1 MKFLSRECDMSLTF
15 KDGVYACIPTLLGY
29 VGIGIAAGVVGKSAN
44 LTILEV
50 TLLAVIVYAGAA
62 QFIIAGLMLVAT
74 PISAIIFTVFLV
86 NSRHFLMSMATA
98 PSFRRFSLLDNIGI
112 GSLLT
117 DESFAVAMNAI
128 ANHKPVNAVWMHG
141 LNVTAYVAWILSCL
155 IGALIGEWLPDPT
168 MFGLDYALVAMFI
181 GLLYLQLIGDK
192 TKSIYNKILVMLTVS
207 VLLIILMRF
216 VSPEMA
222 ILISTF
228 AGCFMGI
235 AMERKV

>member
-1 MKFLSRECDMSLTF
+1 MSLTF

-29 VGIGIAAGVVGKSAN
+29 IGIGIAAGVVGKSAH
-44 LTILEV
+44 LSVLEI
-50 TLLAVIVYAGAA
+50 TLLAVIIYAGAS
-62 QFIIAGLMLVAT
+62 QFIVSGLMLVAT

-98 PSFRRFSLLDNIGI
+98 PTFRKYSLLNNIGI

-128 ANHKPVNAVWMHG
+128 ANKQPINAAWMHG
-141 LNVTAYVAWILSCL
+141 LNLTAYITWIFSCF

-168 MFGLDYALVAMFI
+168 KFGLDYALVAMFI

-192 TKSIYNKILVMLTVS
+192 TKRLTNRLIAMLTVT
-207 VLLIILMRF
+207 VLLVLLLRF
-216 VSPEMA
+216 ISSEMA

-228 AGCFMGI
+228 AGCFMGV
-235 AMERKV
+235 AMERKA

>member
-1 MKFLSRECDMSLTF
+1 MSLTF

-29 VGIGIAAGVVGKSAN
+29 IGIGIAAGVVGKSAH
-44 LTILEV
+44 LSVLEI
-50 TLLAVIVYAGAA
+50 TLLAVIIYAGAS
-62 QFIIAGLMLVAT
+62 QFIVSGLMLVAT

-98 PSFRRFSLLDNIGI
+98 PTFRKYSLLNNIGI

-128 ANHKPVNAVWMHG
+128 ANKQPINAAWMHG
-141 LNVTAYVAWILSCL
+141 LNLTAYITWILSCF

-168 MFGLDYALVAMFI
+168 KFGLDYALVAMFI

-192 TKSIYNKILVMLTVS
+192 TKRLRNRVIAMLTVS
-207 VLLIILMRF
+207 ILLVLLLRF
-216 VSPEMA
+216 ISSEMA

-228 AGCFMGI
+228 AGCFMGV
-235 AMERKV
+235 AMERKA

>member
-1 MKFLSRECDMSLTF
+1 MSLTF

-29 VGIGIAAGVVGKSAN
+29 IGIGIAAGVVGKSAH
-44 LTILEV
+44 LSVLEI
-50 TLLAVIVYAGAA
+50 TLLAVIIYAGAS
-62 QFIIAGLMLVAT
+62 QFIVSGLMLVAT

-98 PSFRRFSLLDNIGI
+98 PTFRKYSLLHNIGI

-128 ANHKPVNAVWMHG
+128 ANKEPINAAWMHG
-141 LNVTAYVAWILSCL
+141 LNLTAYITWILSCF

-168 MFGLDYALVAMFI
+168 KFGLDYALVAMFI

-192 TKSIYNKILVMLTVS
+192 TKRLRNRVIAMLTVT
-207 VLLIILMRF
+207 VLLVLLLRF
-216 VSPEMA
+216 ISSEMA

-228 AGCFMGI
+228 AGCFMGV
-235 AMERKV
+235 AMERKA

>member
-1 MKFLSRECDMSLTF
+1 MSLTF

-29 VGIGIAAGVVGKSAN
+29 IGIGIAAGVVGKSAH
-44 LTILEV
+44 LSVLEI
-50 TLLAVIVYAGAA
+50 TLLAVIIYAGAS
-62 QFIIAGLMLVAT
+62 QFIVSGLMLVAT

-98 PSFRRFSLLDNIGI
+98 PTFRKYSLLNNIGI

-128 ANHKPVNAVWMHG
+128 ANKQPINAAWMHG
-141 LNVTAYVAWILSCL
+141 LNLTAYITWILSCF

-168 MFGLDYALVAMFI
+168 KFGLDYALVAMFI

-192 TKSIYNKILVMLTVS
+192 TKRLTNRVIAMLTVS
-207 VLLIILMRF
+207 VLLVLLLRF
-216 VSPEMA
+216 ISSEMA

-228 AGCFMGI
+228 AGCFMGV
-235 AMERKV
+235 AMERKA

>member
-1 MKFLSRECDMSLTF
+1 MSLTF

-29 VGIGIAAGVVGKSAN
+29 IGIGIAAGVVGKSAH
-44 LTILEV
+44 LSVLEI
-50 TLLAVIVYAGAA
+50 TLLAVIIYAGAS
-62 QFIIAGLMLVAT
+62 QFIVSGLMLVAT

-98 PSFRRFSLLDNIGI
+98 PTFRKYSLLNNIGI

-128 ANHKPVNAVWMHG
+128 ANKEPINAAWMHG
-141 LNVTAYVAWILSCL
+141 LNLTAYITWILSCF

-168 MFGLDYALVAMFI
+168 KFGLDYALVAMFI

-192 TKSIYNKILVMLTVS
+192 TKRLKNRVIAMLTVT
-207 VLLIILMRF
+207 VLLVLLLRF
-216 VSPEMA
+216 ISSEMA

-228 AGCFMGI
+228 AGCFMGV
-235 AMERKV
+235 AMERKA

>member
-1 MKFLSRECDMSLTF
+1 MSLTF

-29 VGIGIAAGVVGKSAN
+29 IGIGIAAGVVGKSAH
-44 LTILEV
+44 LSVLEI
-50 TLLAVIVYAGAA
+50 TLLAVIIYAGAS
-62 QFIIAGLMLVAT
+62 QFIVSGLMLVAT

-98 PSFRRFSLLDNIGI
+98 PTFRKYSLLNNIGI

-128 ANHKPVNAVWMHG
+128 ANKQPINAAWMHG
-141 LNVTAYVAWILSCL
+141 LNLTAYITWIFSCF

-168 MFGLDYALVAMFI
+168 KFGLDYALVAMFI

-192 TKSIYNKILVMLTVS
+192 TKRLTNRLIAMLTVS
-207 VLLIILMRF
+207 ALLVLLLRF
-216 VSPEMA
+216 ISSEMA

-228 AGCFMGI
+228 AGCFMGV
-235 AMERKV
+235 AMERKA

>member
-1 MKFLSRECDMSLTF
+1 MSLTF

-29 VGIGIAAGVVGKSAN
+29 IGIGIAAGVVGKSAH
-44 LTILEV
+44 LSVLEI
-50 TLLAVIVYAGAA
+50 TLLAVIIYAGAS
-62 QFIIAGLMLVAT
+62 QFIVSGLMLVAT

-98 PSFRRFSLLDNIGI
+98 PTFRKYSILHNIGI

-128 ANHKPVNAVWMHG
+128 ANKQPINAAWMHG
-141 LNVTAYVAWILSCL
+141 LNLTAYITWILSCF

-168 MFGLDYALVAMFI
+168 KFGLDYALVAMFI
-181 GLLYLQLIGDK
+181 GLLYLQLISDK
-192 TKSIYNKILVMLTVS
+192 TKRLRNRVIAMLTVT
-207 VLLIILMRF
+207 VLLVLLLRF
-216 VSPEMA
+216 ISSEMA

-228 AGCFMGI
+228 AGCFMGV
-235 AMERKV
+235 AMERKA

>member
-1 MKFLSRECDMSLTF
+1 MSLSF

-29 VGIGIAAGVVGKSAN
+29 IGIGIAAGVVGKSSH
-44 LTILEV
+44 LSVLEV

-74 PISAIIFTVFLV
+74 PITAIIFTVFLV

-98 PSFRRFSLLDNIGI
+98 PAFRQYSLLNNIGI
-112 GSLLT
+112 GTLLT
-117 DESFAVAMNAI
+117 DESFAVAMNALSNKEPI
-128 ANHKPVNAVWMHG
+128 NASWMHG
-141 LNVTAYVAWILSCL
+141 LNLTAYIAWIMSCL
-155 IGALIGEWLPDPT
+155 IGALIGEWLPNP
-168 MFGLDYALVAMFI
+168 MQFGLDYALVAMFI
-181 GLLYLQLIGDK
+181 GLLYLQLISDK
-192 TKSIYNKILVMLTVS
+192 TKSLKNRLIVMLTVAVML
-207 VLLIILMRF
+207 VLLMRF

-235 AMERKV
+235 AMERNA

>member
-1 MKFLSRECDMSLTF
+1 MSLTF

-29 VGIGIAAGVVGKSAN
+29 IGIGIAAGVVGKSAH
-44 LTILEV
+44 LSVLEI
-50 TLLAVIVYAGAA
+50 TLLAVIIYAGAS
-62 QFIIAGLMLVAT
+62 QFIVSGLMLVAT

-98 PSFRRFSLLDNIGI
+98 PTFRKYSILHNIGI

-128 ANHKPVNAVWMHG
+128 ANKEPINAAWMHG
-141 LNVTAYVAWILSCL
+141 LNLTAYITWILSCF

-168 MFGLDYALVAMFI
+168 KFGLDYALVAMFI
-181 GLLYLQLIGDK
+181 GLLYLQLISDK
-192 TKSIYNKILVMLTVS
+192 TKRLRNRVIAMLTVT
-207 VLLIILMRF
+207 VLLVLLLRF
-216 VSPEMA
+216 ISSEMA

-228 AGCFMGI
+228 AGCFMGV
-235 AMERKV
+235 AMERKA

>member
-1 MKFLSRECDMSLTF
+1 MSLTF

-29 VGIGIAAGVVGKSAN
+29 IGIGIAAGVVGKSAH
-44 LTILEV
+44 LSVLEI
-50 TLLAVIVYAGAA
+50 TLLAVIIYAGAS
-62 QFIIAGLMLVAT
+62 QFIVSGLMLVAT

-98 PSFRRFSLLDNIGI
+98 PTFRKYSLLNNIGI

-128 ANHKPVNAVWMHG
+128 ANKEPINAAWMHG
-141 LNVTAYVAWILSCL
+141 LNLTAYITWILSCF

-168 MFGLDYALVAMFI
+168 KFGLDYALVAMFI

-192 TKSIYNKILVMLTVS
+192 TKRLTNRVIAMLTVT
-207 VLLIILMRF
+207 VLLVLLLRF
-216 VSPEMA
+216 ISSEMA

-235 AMERKV
+235 AMERKA

>member
-1 MKFLSRECDMSLTF
+1 MSLSF

-29 VGIGIAAGVVGKSAN
+29 IGIGIAAGVVGKSSH
-44 LTILEV
+44 LSVLEV

-74 PISAIIFTVFLV
+74 PITAIIFTVFLV

-98 PSFRRFSLLDNIGI
+98 PAFRQYSLLNNIGI
-112 GSLLT
+112 GTLLT
-117 DESFAVAMNAI
+117 DESFAVAMNALGNKEPI
-128 ANHKPVNAVWMHG
+128 NASWMHG
-141 LNVTAYVAWILSCL
+141 LNLTAYIAWILSCL
-155 IGALIGEWLPDPT
+155 IGALIGEWLPNP
-168 MFGLDYALVAMFI
+168 MQFGLDYALVAMFI
-181 GLLYLQLIGDK
+181 GLLYLQLISDK
-192 TKSIYNKILVMLTVS
+192 TKSLKNRLIVMLTVAVML
-207 VLLIILMRF
+207 VLLMRF

-235 AMERKV
+235 AMERNA

>member
-1 MKFLSRECDMSLTF
+1 MSLTF

-29 VGIGIAAGVVGKSAN
+29 IGIGIAAGVVGKSAH
-44 LTILEV
+44 LSVLEI
-50 TLLAVIVYAGAA
+50 TLLAVIIYAGAS
-62 QFIIAGLMLVAT
+62 QFIVSGLMLVAT

-98 PSFRRFSLLDNIGI
+98 PTFRKYSILHNIGI

-128 ANHKPVNAVWMHG
+128 ANKEPINAAWMHG
-141 LNVTAYVAWILSCL
+141 LNLTAYITWILSCF

-168 MFGLDYALVAMFI
+168 KFGLDYALVAMFI

-192 TKSIYNKILVMLTVS
+192 TKRLTNRVIAMLTVT
-207 VLLIILMRF
+207 VLLVLLLRF
-216 VSPEMA
+216 ISSEMA

-228 AGCFMGI
+228 AGCFMGV
-235 AMERKV
+235 AMERKA

>member
-1 MKFLSRECDMSLTF
+1 MSLTF

-29 VGIGIAAGVVGKSAN
+29 IGIGIAAGVVGKSAH
-44 LTILEV
+44 LSVLEI
-50 TLLAVIVYAGAA
+50 TLLAVIIYAGAS
-62 QFIIAGLMLVAT
+62 QFIVSGLMLVAT

-98 PSFRRFSLLDNIGI
+98 PTFRKYSLLNNIGI

-128 ANHKPVNAVWMHG
+128 ANKEPINAAWMHG
-141 LNVTAYVAWILSCL
+141 LNLTAYITWILSCF

-168 MFGLDYALVAMFI
+168 KFGLDYALVAMFI
-181 GLLYLQLIGDK
+181 GLLYFQLIGDK
-192 TKSIYNKILVMLTVS
+192 TKRLRNRVIAMLTVS
-207 VLLIILMRF
+207 VLLVLLLRF
-216 VSPEMA
+216 ISSEMA

-228 AGCFMGI
+228 AGCFMGV
-235 AMERKV
+235 AMERKA

>member
-1 MKFLSRECDMSLTF
+1 MSLTF

-29 VGIGIAAGVVGKSAN
+29 IGIGIAAGVVGKSAH
-44 LTILEV
+44 LSVLEI
-50 TLLAVIVYAGAA
+50 TLLAVIIYAGAS
-62 QFIIAGLMLVAT
+62 QFIVSGLMLVAT

-98 PSFRRFSLLDNIGI
+98 PTFRKYSLLNNIGI

-128 ANHKPVNAVWMHG
+128 ANKEPINAAWMHG
-141 LNVTAYVAWILSCL
+141 LNLTAYITWILSCF

-168 MFGLDYALVAMFI
+168 KFGLDYALVAMFI

-192 TKSIYNKILVMLTVS
+192 TKRLRNRVIAMLTVT
-207 VLLIILMRF
+207 VLLVLLLRF
-216 VSPEMA
+216 ISSEMA

-228 AGCFMGI
+228 AGCFIGV
-235 AMERKV
+235 AMERKA

>member
-1 MKFLSRECDMSLTF
+1 MSLTF
-15 KDGVYACIPTLLGY
+15 KDGVYTCIPTLLGY
-29 VGIGIAAGVVGKSAN
+29 IGIGIAAGVVGKSAH
-44 LTILEV
+44 LSVLEI
-50 TLLAVIVYAGAA
+50 TLLAVIIYAGAS
-62 QFIIAGLMLVAT
+62 QFIVSGLMLVAT

-98 PSFRRFSLLDNIGI
+98 PTFRKYSLLNNIGI

-128 ANHKPVNAVWMHG
+128 ANKEPINAAWMHG
-141 LNVTAYVAWILSCL
+141 LNLTAYITWILSCF

-168 MFGLDYALVAMFI
+168 KFGLDYALVAMFI

-192 TKSIYNKILVMLTVS
+192 TKLLRNRVIAMLTVT
-207 VLLIILMRF
+207 VLLVLLLRF
-216 VSPEMA
+216 ISSEMA

-228 AGCFMGI
+228 AGCFMGV
-235 AMERKV
+235 AMERKA

>member
-1 MKFLSRECDMSLTF
+1 MSLTF

-29 VGIGIAAGVVGKSAN
+29 IGIGIAAGVVGKSAH
-44 LTILEV
+44 LSVLEI
-50 TLLAVIVYAGAA
+50 TLLAVIIYAGAS
-62 QFIIAGLMLVAT
+62 QFIVSGLMLVAT

-98 PSFRRFSLLDNIGI
+98 PTFRKYSLLNNIGI

-128 ANHKPVNAVWMHG
+128 ANKEPINAAWMHG
-141 LNVTAYVAWILSCL
+141 LNLTAYITWILSCF

-168 MFGLDYALVAMFI
+168 KFGLDYALVAMFI
-181 GLLYLQLIGDK
+181 GLLYLQLISDK
-192 TKSIYNKILVMLTVS
+192 TKRLTNRVIAMLTVT
-207 VLLIILMRF
+207 VLLVLLLRF
-216 VSPEMA
+216 ISSEMA

-228 AGCFMGI
+228 AGCFMGV
-235 AMERKV
+235 AMERKA

>member
-1 MKFLSRECDMSLTF
+1 MSLSF

-29 VGIGIAAGVVGKSAN
+29 IGIGIAAGVVGKSSH
-44 LTILEV
+44 LSVLEV

-74 PISAIIFTVFLV
+74 PITAIIFTVFLV

-98 PSFRRFSLLDNIGI
+98 PAFRQYSLLNNIGI
-112 GSLLT
+112 GTLLT
-117 DESFAVAMNAI
+117 DESFAVAMNALSNKEPI
-128 ANHKPVNAVWMHG
+128 NASWMHG
-141 LNVTAYVAWILSCL
+141 LNLTAYIAWILSCL
-155 IGALIGEWLPDPT
+155 IGALIGEWLPNP
-168 MFGLDYALVAMFI
+168 MQFGLDYALVAMFI
-181 GLLYLQLIGDK
+181 GLLYLQLISDK
-192 TKSIYNKILVMLTVS
+192 TKSLKNRLIVMLTVAVML
-207 VLLIILMRF
+207 VLLMRF

-235 AMERKV
+235 AMERNA

>member
-1 MKFLSRECDMSLTF
+1 MSLTF
-15 KDGVYACIPTLLGY
+15 KDGVYTCIPTLLGY
-29 VGIGIAAGVVGKSAN
+29 IGIGIAAGVVGKSAH
-44 LTILEV
+44 LSVLEI
-50 TLLAVIVYAGAA
+50 TLLAVIIYAGAS
-62 QFIIAGLMLVAT
+62 QFIVSGLMLVAT

-98 PSFRRFSLLDNIGI
+98 PTFRKYSILHNIGI

-128 ANHKPVNAVWMHG
+128 ANKEPINAAWMHG
-141 LNVTAYVAWILSCL
+141 LNLTAYITWILSCF

-168 MFGLDYALVAMFI
+168 KFGLDYALVAMFI

-192 TKSIYNKILVMLTVS
+192 TKRLRNRVIAMLTVS
-207 VLLIILMRF
+207 VLLVLLLRF
-216 VSPEMA
+216 ISSEMA

-228 AGCFMGI
+228 AGCFMGV
-235 AMERKV
+235 AMERKA

>member
-1 MKFLSRECDMSLTF
+1 MSLTF

-29 VGIGIAAGVVGKSAN
+29 IGIGIAAGVVGKSAH
-44 LTILEV
+44 LSVLEI
-50 TLLAVIVYAGAA
+50 TLLAVIIYAGAS
-62 QFIIAGLMLVAT
+62 QFIVSGLMLVAT

-98 PSFRRFSLLDNIGI
+98 PTFRKYSLLNNIGI

-117 DESFAVAMNAI
+117 DESFAVAINAI
-128 ANHKPVNAVWMHG
+128 ANKEPINAAWMHG
-141 LNVTAYVAWILSCL
+141 LNLTAYITWILSCF

-168 MFGLDYALVAMFI
+168 KFGLDYALVAMFI

-192 TKSIYNKILVMLTVS
+192 TKRLRNRVIAMLTVT
-207 VLLIILMRF
+207 VLLVLLLRF
-216 VSPEMA
+216 ISSEMA

-228 AGCFMGI
+228 AGCFMGV
-235 AMERKV
+235 AMERKA

>member
-1 MKFLSRECDMSLTF
+1 MSLTF

-29 VGIGIAAGVVGKSAN
+29 IGIGIAAGVVGKSAH
-44 LTILEV
+44 LSVLEI
-50 TLLAVIVYAGAA
+50 TLLAVIIYAGAS
-62 QFIIAGLMLVAT
+62 QFIVSGLMLVAT

-98 PSFRRFSLLDNIGI
+98 PTFRKYSLLNNIGI

-128 ANHKPVNAVWMHG
+128 ANKQPINAAWMHG
-141 LNVTAYVAWILSCL
+141 LNLTAYITWIFSCF

-168 MFGLDYALVAMFI
+168 KFGLDYALVAMFI

-192 TKSIYNKILVMLTVS
+192 TKRLTNRVIAMLTVS
-207 VLLIILMRF
+207 VLLVLLLRF
-216 VSPEMA
+216 ISSEMA

-228 AGCFMGI
+228 AGCFMGV
-235 AMERKV
+235 AMERKA

>member
-1 MKFLSRECDMSLTF
+1 MSLTF

-29 VGIGIAAGVVGKSAN
+29 IGIGIAAGVVGKAAN
-44 LTILEV
+44 LSVLEV

-74 PISAIIFTVFLV
+74 PITAIIFTVFLV

-98 PSFRRFSLLDNIGI
+98 PSFRRFSLLDNIAI

-117 DESFAVAMNAI
+117 DESFAVTMNAV
-128 ANHKPVNAVWMHG
+128 ANKVPVNASWMHG
-141 LNVTAYVAWILSCL
+141 LNLTAYVAWILSCL
-155 IGALIGEWLPDPT
+155 VGALIGEWLPDPAI
-168 MFGLDYALVAMFI
+168 FGLDYALVAMFI

-192 TKSIYNKILVMLTVS
+192 TKTIKNRLIVMLTVS
-207 VLLIILMRF
+207 IMLVFLMRF
-216 VSPEMA
+216 FSPEMA

-228 AGCFMGI
+228 AGCFMGV
-235 AMERKV
+235 AMERDA

>member
-1 MKFLSRECDMSLTF
+1 MSLTF

-29 VGIGIAAGVVGKSAN
+29 IGIGIAAGVVGKSAH
-44 LTILEV
+44 LSVLEI
-50 TLLAVIVYAGAA
+50 TLLAVIIYAGAS
-62 QFIIAGLMLVAT
+62 QFIVSGLMLVAT

-98 PSFRRFSLLDNIGI
+98 PTFRKYSLLNNIGI
-112 GSLLT
+112 ASLLT

-128 ANHKPVNAVWMHG
+128 ANKEPINAAWMHG
-141 LNVTAYVAWILSCL
+141 LNLTAYITWILSCF

-168 MFGLDYALVAMFI
+168 KFGLDYALVAMFI

-192 TKSIYNKILVMLTVS
+192 TKRLTNRVIAMLTVS
-207 VLLIILMRF
+207 VLLVLLLRF
-216 VSPEMA
+216 ISSEMA

-228 AGCFMGI
+228 AGCFMGV
-235 AMERKV
+235 AMERKA

>member
-1 MKFLSRECDMSLTF
+1 MSLSF

-29 VGIGIAAGVVGKSAN
+29 IGIGIAAGVVGKSSH
-44 LTILEV
+44 LSVLEV

-74 PISAIIFTVFLV
+74 PITAIIFTVFLV

-98 PSFRRFSLLDNIGI
+98 PAFRQYSLLNNIGI
-112 GSLLT
+112 GMLLT
-117 DESFAVAMNAI
+117 DESFAVAMNALSNKEPI
-128 ANHKPVNAVWMHG
+128 NASWMHG
-141 LNVTAYVAWILSCL
+141 LNLTAYIAWILSCL
-155 IGALIGEWLPDPT
+155 IGALIGEWLPNP
-168 MFGLDYALVAMFI
+168 MQFGLDYALVAMFI
-181 GLLYLQLIGDK
+181 GLLYLQLISDK
-192 TKSIYNKILVMLTVS
+192 TKSLKNRLIVMLTVAVML
-207 VLLIILMRF
+207 VLLMRF

-235 AMERKV
+235 AMERNA

>member
-1 MKFLSRECDMSLTF
+1 MSLTF

-29 VGIGIAAGVVGKSAN
+29 IGIGIAAGVVGKSAH
-44 LTILEV
+44 LSVLEI
-50 TLLAVIVYAGAA
+50 TLLAVIIYAGAS
-62 QFIIAGLMLVAT
+62 QFIVSGLMLVAT

-98 PSFRRFSLLDNIGI
+98 PTFRKYSILHNIGI

-128 ANHKPVNAVWMHG
+128 ANKEPINAAWMHG
-141 LNVTAYVAWILSCL
+141 LNLTAYITWILSCF

-168 MFGLDYALVAMFI
+168 KFGLDYALVAMFI

-192 TKSIYNKILVMLTVS
+192 TKRLRNRVIAMLTVS
-207 VLLIILMRF
+207 VLLVLLLRF
-216 VSPEMA
+216 ISSEMA

-228 AGCFMGI
+228 AGCFMGV
-235 AMERKV
+235 AMERKA

>member
-1 MKFLSRECDMSLTF
+1 MSLTF

-29 VGIGIAAGVVGKSAN
+29 IGIGIAAGVVGKAAN
-44 LTILEV
+44 LSVLEV

-74 PISAIIFTVFLV
+74 PITAIIFTVFLV

-98 PSFRRFSLLDNIGI
+98 PSFRRFSLLDNIAI

-117 DESFAVAMNAI
+117 DESFAVTMNAV
-128 ANHKPVNAVWMHG
+128 ANKVPVNASWMHG
-141 LNVTAYVAWILSCL
+141 LNLTAYVAWILSCL
-155 IGALIGEWLPDPT
+155 VGALIGEWLPDPAI
-168 MFGLDYALVAMFI
+168 FGLDYALVAMFI

-192 TKSIYNKILVMLTVS
+192 TKTIKNRLIVMLTVTIML
-207 VLLIILMRF
+207 VFLMRF
-216 VSPEMA
+216 FSPEMA

-228 AGCFMGI
+228 AGCFMGV
-235 AMERKV
+235 AMERDA

>member
-1 MKFLSRECDMSLTF
+1 MSLTF

-29 VGIGIAAGVVGKSAN
+29 IGIGIAAGVVGKSAH
-44 LTILEV
+44 LSVLEI
-50 TLLAVIVYAGAA
+50 TLLAVIIYAGAS
-62 QFIIAGLMLVAT
+62 QFIVSGLMLVAT

-98 PSFRRFSLLDNIGI
+98 PTFRKYSLLNNIGI

-128 ANHKPVNAVWMHG
+128 ANKEPINAAWMHG
-141 LNVTAYVAWILSCL
+141 LNLTAYITWILSCF

-168 MFGLDYALVAMFI
+168 KFGLDYALVAMFI

-192 TKSIYNKILVMLTVS
+192 TKRLTNRVIAMLTVS
-207 VLLIILMRF
+207 VLLVLLLRF
-216 VSPEMA
+216 ISSEMA

-228 AGCFMGI
+228 AGCFMGV
-235 AMERKV
+235 AMERKA

>member
-1 MKFLSRECDMSLTF
+1 MSLTF

-29 VGIGIAAGVVGKSAN
+29 IGIGIAAGVVGKSAH
-44 LTILEV
+44 LSVLEI
-50 TLLAVIVYAGAA
+50 TLLAVIIYAGAS
-62 QFIIAGLMLVAT
+62 QFIVSGLMLVAT

-98 PSFRRFSLLDNIGI
+98 PTFRKYSLLNNIGI

-128 ANHKPVNAVWMHG
+128 ANKEPINAAWMHG
-141 LNVTAYVAWILSCL
+141 LNLTAYITWILSCF

-168 MFGLDYALVAMFI
+168 KFGLDYALVAMFI

-192 TKSIYNKILVMLTVS
+192 TKLLRNRVIAMLTVT
-207 VLLIILMRF
+207 VLLVLLLRF
-216 VSPEMA
+216 ISSEMA

-228 AGCFMGI
+228 AGCFMGV
-235 AMERKV
+235 AMERKA